1 MSFTDP
7 QTQVAKVALR
17 IPPFWKANVRLWIA
31 QCDNAFTYSGIT
43 NDETKFSALV
53 ANIDGETLSHVS
65 DIVLNPP
72 DTDKY
77 KKLSERL
84 INEFADS
91 EQQKIKKLLT
101 ELQLG
106 DERPSHLLRKM
117 KELSGTQ
124 LTDDFL
130 QNLWMQR
137 MPTHI
142 QTVLSASSE
151 KLDQLAVIA
160 DKVAEVVQPSA
171 ICATSAA
178 GTPFDTSGATIDTL
192 TKKIDELTRQV
203 SELSRGRTT
212 TRFRS
217 RSNSRSRI
225 GNSSTSVCFY
235 HNRFGD
241 KALKC
246 AKPCNYQKQKNAV
259 LPS

>member
-1 MSFTDP
+1 MPHED
-7 QTQVAKVALR
+7 QQQVAKIALR

-43 NDETKFSALV
+43 SDETKFSALV
-53 ANIDGETLSHVS
+53 ANIDAETLSHVS

-72 DTDKY
+72 DTHKY

-84 INEFADS
+84 ISEFEDS
-91 EQQKIKKLLT
+91 EHQKIKKLLT
-101 ELQLG
+101 DLQLG

-117 KELSGTQ
+117 KELSGN
-124 LTDDFL
+124 LLNDDFL

-137 MPTHI
+137 MPAHI

-171 ICATSAA
+171 ICATS
-178 GTPFDTSGATIDTL
+178 GTPLDTTKVTTDTL
-192 TKKIDELTRQV
+192 ARQIEELTRQV
-203 SELSRGRTT
+203 AELTHNRSRTP
-212 TRFRS
+212 RFRN
-217 RSNSRSRI
+217 RSKSRSRK
-225 GNSSTSVCFY
+225 NSSSDICFY
-235 HNRFGD
+235 HTRFGD
-241 KALKC
+241 KARKC
-246 AKPCNYQKQKNAV
+246 AQPCSYEKQKNMS